1 VTRADC
7 LSLFPLILI
16 AGTSMLVMVAI
27 AFRRHHTLTAG
38 LTIAGLVI
46 AFMSILAMTPYVPR
60 RATALLIMDH
70 YALFYMGVII
80 ASALAVAVLSYQ
92 YFEQQEGH
100 HEELYVL
107 LLLATLGCAVLVASS
122 HSMSFFLGLEILS
135 VSLYAMIA
143 YLKERKQ
150 SLEAGMKYLV
160 LAGSSSAFLL
170 FGMALVYADLGT
182 MEFSRVAAASA
193 VTSHLAFLIPGIVL
207 IITGIGFKLAVAP
220 FHLWTPDVYEGAPAP
235 VTAFIATA
243 SKTAIF
249 ALLLRFF
256 YHSGLHQYRA
266 VYVVFVII
274 AVASM
279 IAGNLLALW
288 QTNVKRILAYSS
300 IAHFGYMLVAFTAG
314 GHMAVEAVT
323 FYLVAYTVTTLGAFG
338 VVTVLSNSSRDADR
352 LDDYQGL
359 FWRRP
364 LIAGIFTV
372 MLLSLAGIPATMG
385 FLAKFYVL
393 AAGASI
399 MQWSLIIILVMTSAI
414 GLFYYLRIIVTLYSA
429 SSEREASTQPVVL
442 ASGFVLALLTALLI
456 WFGVYPAPLL
466 EMIQRN
472 AVLSVAKLLPSE
484 SDKLSRH
491 FGSRGVPFRPT
502 AKLDFGAGVED
513 TSSDRGFELCYDRT
527 PGTGVARVSV
537 TSTQGRT
544 YGERKDLCGRQESP
558 FVLPLTYMRAQGPDA
573 TAVVYPLDH
582 FVCLEDRFV
591 KTLRQ
596 TGLMADLLKDRA
608 DLLGAALDNAD
619 VAYGRIQPM
628 GCAERYIAGAE
639 NLPNDTGKTGHGIP
653 YDLKGEIH
661 DEARIDL
668 RGELY

>member
-1 VTRADC
+1 MVTRADC
-7 LSLFPLILI
+7 LALFPLILI
-16 AGTSMLVMVAI
+16 AGTSMLVMLAI
-27 AFRRHHTLTAG
+27 AFRRHHALAAG

-46 AFMSILAMTPYVPR
+46 AFMSVLAVTPYVPR
-60 RATALLIMDH
+60 HVTALLIMDH

-80 ASALAVAVLSYQ
+80 ASAVVVAVLSYQ
-92 YFEQQEGH
+92 YFEQHTGH
-100 HEELYVL
+100 REELYVL
-107 LLLATLGCAVLVASS
+107 LLIATLGCTVLVASS
-122 HSMSFFLGLEILS
+122 HLMSFFLGLEILS

-182 MEFSRVAAASA
+182 MEFSRVAAALA
-193 VTSHLAFLIPGIVL
+193 VTSHLALLLPGIVL

-235 VTAFIATA
+235 VTAFIATV

-256 YHSGLHQYRA
+256 YHSGLYQSRA
-266 VYVVFVII
+266 VFVVFVII

-300 IAHFGYMLVAFTAG
+300 IAHFGYMLVAFVAG
-314 GHMAVEAVT
+314 GNMAVEAVT

-338 VVTVLSNSSRDADR
+338 VVAVLSNSSRDADR

-393 AAGASI
+393 ATGASAT
-399 MQWSLIIILVMTSAI
+399 QWSLIIILVTTSTI
-414 GLFYYLRIIVTLYSA
+414 GLFYYLRILVALYSA
-429 SSEREASTQPVVL
+429 SPEREVSTQPVAPSGGVVL
-442 ASGFVLALLTALLI
+442 AVLMSLLI
-456 WFGVYPAPLL
+456 WFGLYPAPLL
-466 EMIQRN
+466 DVIQRH
-472 AVLSVAKLLPSE
+472 AVPSVVEVLTPE
-484 SDKLSRH
+484 S
-491 FGSRGVPFRPT
+491 
-502 AKLDFGAGVED
+502 A
-513 TSSDRGFELCYDRT
+513 
-527 PGTGVARVSV
+527 
-537 TSTQGRT
+537 
-544 YGERKDLCGRQESP
+544 
-558 FVLPLTYMRAQGPDA
+558 
-573 TAVVYPLDH
+573 
-582 FVCLEDRFV
+582 
-591 KTLRQ
+591 TLR
-596 TGLMADLLKDRA
+596 
-608 DLLGAALDNAD
+608 
-619 VAYGRIQPM
+619 P
-628 GCAERYIAGAE
+628 
-639 NLPNDTGKTGHGIP
+639 H
-653 YDLKGEIH
+653 
-661 DEARIDL
+661 
-668 RGELY
+668 

>member
-1 VTRADC
+1 MTRADC

-60 RATALLIMDH
+60 HVTALLIMDH
-70 YALFYMGVII
+70 YALLYMGVII
-80 ASALAVAVLSYQ
+80 ASALVVAVLSYQ

-107 LLLATLGCAVLVASS
+107 LLLATLGCTVLVASS
-122 HSMSFFLGLEILS
+122 HLMSFFLGLEILS

-256 YHSGLHQYRA
+256 YHPGMHQYRA
-266 VYVVFVII
+266 VLCRVRDHRGGLDDRRQ
-274 AVASM
+274 S
-279 IAGNLLALW
+279 AGAMANQCEAHSRPTRPSHISATCWWRLW
-288 QTNVKRILAYSS
+288 QVEIWL
-300 IAHFGYMLVAFTAG
+300 
-314 GHMAVEAVT
+314 VEAVT

-364 LIAGIFTV
+364 R
-372 MLLSLAGIPATMG
+372 SC
-385 FLAKFYVL
+385 
-393 AAGASI
+393 
-399 MQWSLIIILVMTSAI
+399 
-414 GLFYYLRIIVTLYSA
+414 
-429 SSEREASTQPVVL
+429 
-442 ASGFVLALLTALLI
+442 
-456 WFGVYPAPLL
+456 
-466 EMIQRN
+466 
-472 AVLSVAKLLPSE
+472 
-484 SDKLSRH
+484 RH
-491 FGSRGVPFRPT
+491 LHS
-502 AKLDFGAGVED
+502 
-513 TSSDRGFELCYDRT
+513 
-527 PGTGVARVSV
+527 
-537 TSTQGRT
+537 
-544 YGERKDLCGRQESP
+544 
-558 FVLPLTYMRAQGPDA
+558 
-573 TAVVYPLDH
+573 
-582 FVCLEDRFV
+582 
-591 KTLRQ
+591 
-596 TGLMADLLKDRA
+596 
-608 DLLGAALDNAD
+608 
-619 VAYGRIQPM
+619 
-628 GCAERYIAGAE
+628 
-639 NLPNDTGKTGHGIP
+639 
-653 YDLKGEIH
+653 
-661 DEARIDL
+661 
-668 RGELY
+668 